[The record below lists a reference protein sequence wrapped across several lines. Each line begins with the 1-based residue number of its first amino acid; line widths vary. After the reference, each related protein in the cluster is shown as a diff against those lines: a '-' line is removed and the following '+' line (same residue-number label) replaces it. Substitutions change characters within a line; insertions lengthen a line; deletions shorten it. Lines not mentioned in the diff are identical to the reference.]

1 MFSLQR
7 PRPTIHVL
15 YDVNYSS
22 CHVPRII
29 NIKHLNFQCVV
40 MLQAEHNN
48 ARLVSVNG
56 EIVIF
61 TFVKYLPCGK
71 FLCSACIVTR
81 PAIHVLYD
89 VDYSSC
95 HVTRIINMKY
105 SEKNSGAYP
114 YIGLA

>member
-22 CHVPRII
+22 RHATRIL

-40 MLQAEHNN
+40 TLQAEHNIG
-48 ARLVSVNG
+48 RHISVNG

-61 TFVKYLPCGK
+61 TFVKYLPGGK
-71 FLCSACIVTR
+71 LLCSACIVTR
-81 PAIHVLYD
+81 PTIHVLYD

-105 SEKNSGAYP
+105 SE
-114 YIGLA
+114 